1 MIWRLNLETVLNK
14 KDVFEYFVLIVTRMM
29 KLLSVII
36 VEFVFMKVSDIWIVI
51 QTQQKWYISSFFG
64 MKLKQNFG

>member
-1 MIWRLNLETVLNK
+1 VIWRLNLETVLNK

>member
-1 MIWRLNLETVLNK
+1 VIWRLNLETVLNK

-64 MKLKQNFG
+64 MKLKQNFE